1 MAKTLEIMLED
12 LNDKAQQEV
21 LQFGHLPKRSRYS
34 RMPWLTRPQS
44 KMIALNCSS
53 QYLI

>member
-21 LQFGHLPKRSRYS
+21 LQFYGYESAKDGNLDVVPLFILETEQQERKGH
-34 RMPWLTRPQS
+34 
-44 KMIALNCSS
+44 
-53 QYLI
+53 